1 MKKYGFGVDV
11 GGTTIKM
18 GFFETSGKLID
29 KWEIKKDTSNGGE
42 NILSDIAKAIDNKL
56 AQEGISKNDVQGV
69 GVGVPGPVNSK
80 GIVLKCVNL
89 GWGVFNVEEELASL
103 TGLKVKAGNDA
114 NVAALGEMWQGAGK
128 GSEDMVMV
136 TLGTGVGGG
145 IIVDGKVI
153 AGANGA
159 GGEIGHITVN
169 NDEIEACN
177 CGQYG
182 CLEQYTS
189 ATGIVRMAKRKLAK
203 TDEETSLRAVEELSA
218 KTIFDEAKK
227 GDKIAGE
234 LVEELGKILGGTLSN
249 IAAVT
254 NPEVIVIGGG
264 VSKAG
269 QILIDTIHKHFTESL
284 FHACKDTRFVL
295 AGLGNDAG
303 MYGCVKMLLD

>member
-29 KWEIKKDTSNGGE
+29 KWEIKTDTSNGGE

-169 NDEIEACN
+169 DDEIEACN

-269 QILIDTIHKHFTESL
+269 QILIDTIHKHFIESV

>member
-1 MKKYGFGVDV
+1 
-11 GGTTIKM
+11 M

-29 KWEIKKDTSNGGE
+29 KWEIKTDTSNGGE

-269 QILIDTIHKHFTESL
+269 QILIDTIHKHFTESV